1 MANGS
6 NILRLNTINLIALER
21 PRRRHST
28 GFGYIGFGNNQSVF
42 NRKSKLPFSEI
53 KERLNKETRL
63 HYKIDFLHHKLTDD
77 ERKFIKHKIRKQ
89 RIKVR
94 QQTIVVSIIFAFI
107 LAWIIF
113 YLITQIMSR

>member
-6 NILRLNTINLIALER
+6 NILMPNTINLTALER

-53 KERLNKETRL
+53 KERLHKETRL
-63 HYKIDFLHHKLTDD
+63 HYEIDFLHHQLTED
-77 ERKFIKHKIRKQ
+77 ERKFIKSKIRRQ
-89 RIKVR
+89 RLRVR
-94 QQTIVVSIIFAFI
+94 QQSIAVSIILAFI
-107 LAWIIF
+107 IAWIIF
-113 YLITQIMSR
+113 YLVTQIMSR

>member
-6 NILRLNTINLIALER
+6 NILMPNTINLIALER

-53 KERLNKETRL
+53 KERLHKETQL
-63 HYKIDFLHHKLTDD
+63 HYKIDFLHSQLTDD
-77 ERKFIKHKIRKQ
+77 DRKFIKHKLRRQ

-94 QQTIVVSIIFAFI
+94 QQTITVSIILAFI
-107 LAWIIF
+107 VAWIVF